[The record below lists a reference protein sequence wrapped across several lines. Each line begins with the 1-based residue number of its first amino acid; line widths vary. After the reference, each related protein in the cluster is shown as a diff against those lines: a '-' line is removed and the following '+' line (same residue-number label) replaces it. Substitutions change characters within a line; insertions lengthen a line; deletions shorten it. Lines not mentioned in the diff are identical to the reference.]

1 MEKDI
6 LEKKYKRLKRFYDT
20 SDNGFWELNLDTGKV
35 CLSSQYFAILGYE
48 SDENPKDIDAWIEL
62 IHPEDKKRMMID
74 SESIVE
80 KKAPYK
86 VPYSDEFRMLQ
97 SDGTWKW
104 ILGTVKVCEKDE
116 RGIAHK
122 VMGTVIDITDLKR
135 KEKLLE
141 KNLSFEK
148 VISYISSDL
157 LGKTITKEAIDATLK
172 KLGTFLK
179 ASRAYVFLHNEEDSL
194 IGDTYE
200 WRVEGVKSEIQ
211 SLLTGLFPLWKA
223 KMSKG
228 KIINI
233 KNLSNLS
240 EKERKLLTTRGT
252 KSFIAFPLY
261 LNKKPLGFIGFDYA
275 DNPKKWSDDDINLL
289 KVASRIIG
297 NFFERKEALE
307 RTNHLNRTLKAIR
320 NVNQTIVKEKDRD
333 RLIKKVCDSLVET
346 RGFNNAWIVLL
357 DENGKFLTSAQAGL
371 DEKFISLEKMMKKGS
386 FTKCGRKTLNS
397 RKIIVTENPKISCS
411 DCPLSVNYEGKSSF
425 SICLH
430 HENRVFGL
438 LTVSIPKAYVSDLE
452 EISLFEEVAGD
463 ISFALYNLQL
473 EIDKKKA
480 DIALVKSEKKF
491 QNKIKELLS
500 REEVIESI
508 ELTDIIDIKAT
519 QSLFKYLHNSLNIV
533 SAILD
538 TEGKVLMSV
547 GWQEICTKFHRV
559 NPKSRKNCLESDTIL
574 SKGVK
579 KGKYKSYK
587 CKNNL
592 THFVTPI
599 IVGDKHLGN
608 LFYGQFLYED
618 EEIDYEVFREQAR
631 RYGYDEEEYVKA
643 LEKVPR
649 RSKAF
654 IENVMKFFAE
664 FADMIANLG
673 YTNLRLAKALKEN
686 KEVQMELRNSQ
697 ISLIRTISKLLS
709 TRDSYTMLH
718 QERVSK
724 LAVEIAKK
732 MSIPSSSVEGIR
744 TAGLVLD
751 IGKMNV
757 PSDILNKSSKLT
769 EIEFEL
775 IKEHTNMGYGIL
787 KSISF
792 GYPIADIVLQHHE
805 RMDGSGY
812 PNNLKGEEIRIEA
825 RILAVADVMDAMVS
839 HRPYRP
845 AHSIDEALEYILHN
859 SNKLFDPMVVF
870 MCLELFNEGFSF

>member
-1 MEKDI
+1 MDRDI
-6 LEKKYKRLKRFYDT
+6 LEKKYKKLKTFYDT
-20 SDNGFWELNLDTGKV
+20 SDNGFWEFNLDIGKV
-35 CLSSQYFAILGYE
+35 CLSPQYFAILGYE
-48 SDENPKDIDAWIEL
+48 SDENPKDINAWIEL
-62 IHPEDKKRMMID
+62 IHPEDRKRIIID
-74 SESIVE
+74 PESIAE
-80 KKAPYK
+80 KK

-104 ILGTVKVCEKDE
+104 ILGTLKVCEKDE

-148 VISYISSDL
+148 VISYISSYL
-157 LGKTITKEAIDATLK
+157 LDKTITKEAIDATLK

-179 ASRAYVFLHNEEDSL
+179 ANRAYVFLHNEDDSL
-194 IGDTYE
+194 IGDSYE
-200 WRVEGVKSEIQ
+200 WRAEGVKSEIR
-211 SLLTGLFPLWKA
+211 SLLTDLFPLWKA
-223 KMSKG
+223 KMSNG

-233 KNLSNLS
+233 KNLSNLT
-240 EKERKLLTTRGT
+240 EKERKLLKIRGT
-252 KSFIAFPLY
+252 KSFIALPLY
-261 LNKKPLGFIGFDYA
+261 LNKKSSGFIGFDYT
-275 DNPKKWSDDDINLL
+275 DDSKKWSGDDIKLL

-297 NFFERKEALE
+297 NFFEKKEALE

-320 NVNQTIVKEKDRD
+320 NVNQMIVKEKDRD

-357 DENGKFLTSAQAGL
+357 DENGKYLTSAQAGL
-371 DEKFISLEKMMKKGS
+371 DEKFIPLEKMMKKGS

-397 RKIIVTENPKISCS
+397 RGIIITENPKISCS

-425 SICLH
+425 SIRLH
-430 HENRVFGL
+430 YENRVFGL
-438 LTVSIPKAYVSDLE
+438 LTVSIPKIYGKDPE
-452 EISLFEEVAGD
+452 EISLFKEVAGD
-463 ISFALYNLQL
+463 ISFALYNFQL
-473 EIDKKKA
+473 ERDKKLA
-480 DIALVKSEKKF
+480 DIALVESEKKF
-491 QNKIKELLS
+491 QSKIKELLS
-500 REEVIESI
+500 REEIIENI
-508 ELTDIIDIKAT
+508 ELSDIIDIKAT
-519 QSLFKYLHNSLNIV
+519 QSLFKYLYNSLNII
-533 SAILD
+533 SAVLD
-538 TEGKVLMSV
+538 TEGKVLISV

-559 NPKSRKNCLESDTIL
+559 NSESRKNCLESDTVL
-574 SKGVK
+574 SRGVK
-579 KGKYKSYK
+579 NGKYKCYK

-592 THFVTPI
+592 FDFVTPI
-599 IVGDKHLGN
+599 FIGKKHLGN
-608 LFYGQFLYED
+608 LFYGQILCED
-618 EEIDYEVFREQAR
+618 EKIDYEVFREQAR
-631 RYGYDEEEYVKA
+631 RYGYDEEEYIKA

-673 YTNLRLAKALKEN
+673 YTNLRFAKALQEN
-686 KEVQMELRNSQ
+686 KTIQAKLRESRF
-697 ISLIRTISKLLS
+697 SLIKTISMLLN
-709 TRDSYTMLH
+709 TRDSYTRFH

-724 LAVEIAKK
+724 LAVEIAK
-732 MSIPSSSVEGIR
+732 MMRMPSYSVDCIR

-775 IKEHTNMGYGIL
+775 IKEHVNMGYEIL
-787 KSISF
+787 ENISF
-792 GYPIADIVLQHHE
+792 EYPVAGIVLQHHE

-812 PNNLKGEEIRIEA
+812 PNNLKGEEISTEA
-825 RILAVADVMDAMVS
+825 RILAVADVVEAMTS

-859 SNKLFDPMVVF
+859 SNKLFDPEVVYT
-870 MCLELFNEGFSF
+870 CLELFNEGFSF